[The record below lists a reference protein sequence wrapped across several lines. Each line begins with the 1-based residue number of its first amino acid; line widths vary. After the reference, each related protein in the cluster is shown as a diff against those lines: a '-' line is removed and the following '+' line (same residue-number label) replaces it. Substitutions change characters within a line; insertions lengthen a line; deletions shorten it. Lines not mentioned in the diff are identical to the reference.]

1 MISPARTAAYTIL
14 LAVATGRSDLP
25 TAIARAR
32 QSPKDDR
39 DHALASEIAIGVERR
54 RATLDHLV
62 AHFSARP
69 IERLDVEILT
79 ILRLSLYQLLYL
91 TRVPASAAV
100 DDGVELTRRAG
111 KSSASSFVNGV
122 LREVSRQRTHLP
134 LPSRPDDPTHR
145 SRALD
150 YLSITL
156 SHPRWLAARWLDRLG
171 FEVAEQWMSFNNQ
184 PAPITLRA
192 NRLRVTPED
201 LTARLAARGTIV
213 RPGRFAPDALIVES
227 GEPPLDGSSD
237 AGSFV
242 IQDEASQL
250 VTLLAGRDPGPTVLD
265 ACASPG
271 GKTTA
276 LAVAVGAGRIIACD
290 VRDRRMALL
299 RQAVAATAARNVW
312 LVQANLLTP
321 VPFRILF
328 DCVVVDAPC
337 SGLGTLR
344 RDPDIRWRRQE
355 ADLSEFARSQLAMLG
370 HAAAAVAPGGRLV
383 YATCSSEPEE
393 NEDVAAAFLREWPQ
407 FAAIGAGDAHPAL
420 PADVVD
426 ERDHLRTRPDRHGL
440 EAFFGAVF
448 ERGSPHL

>member
-1 MISPARTAAYTIL
+1 
-14 LAVATGRSDLP
+14 
-25 TAIARAR
+25 
-32 QSPKDDR
+32 
-39 DHALASEIAIGVERR
+39 
-54 RATLDHLV
+54 
-62 AHFSARP
+62 
-69 IERLDVEILT
+69 
-79 ILRLSLYQLLYL
+79 
-91 TRVPASAAV
+91 
-100 DDGVELTRRAG
+100 
-111 KSSASSFVNGV
+111 
-122 LREVSRQRTHLP
+122 
-134 LPSRPDDPTHR
+134 
-145 SRALD
+145 
-150 YLSITL
+150 
-156 SHPRWLAARWLDRLG
+156 
-171 FEVAEQWMSFNNQ
+171 
-184 PAPITLRA
+184 
-192 NRLRVTPED
+192 
-201 LTARLAARGTIV
+201 
-213 RPGRFAPDALIVES
+213 
-227 GEPPLDGSSD
+227 
-237 AGSFV
+237 
-242 IQDEASQL
+242 
-250 VTLLAGRDPGPTVLD
+250 
-265 ACASPG
+265 
-271 GKTTA
+271 
-276 LAVAVGAGRIIACD
+276 
-290 VRDRRMALL
+290 
-299 RQAVAATAARNVW
+299 VW